1 MALKKEYAF
10 FSCLQKKKKKRY
22 MNILGIPKSVMYKE
36 KITEGNQGS
45 KKFNRITNTDVIV
58 ACPGFIED
66 IKRGRK
72 KFCDF

>member
-1 MALKKEYAF
+1 
-10 FSCLQKKKKKRY
+10 

-72 KFCDF
+72 KICDF

>member
-36 KITEGNQGS
+36 KITEGN
-45 KKFNRITNTDVIV
+45 
-58 ACPGFIED
+58 
-66 IKRGRK
+66 
-72 KFCDF
+72 